1 MIRLGIIGCGSMG
14 TNHRERF
21 GSLRGRM
28 RLAGFADISLECA
41 RKAAEENEGAV
52 AVSDYR
58 ELFPHVDGVVVA
70 VPHDLHFAI
79 GSECLRA
86 GKHVLMEKPLAL
98 TEQECRDLIDMDTSP
113 TPVLM
118 VGYVMRHD
126 PLWQAM
132 GDMIQRCTYGQVFHA
147 AIWTEQ
153 LTGVARHPW
162 YGDAKRAD
170 GGQLFSHGCHY
181 IDMLMDWLGD
191 PVCGSHVGTNL
202 GTPGM
207 EREGTS
213 NVCLKFGN
221 GATGYHFGTWG
232 ARGSYLRYSAEAH
245 AEEGLLHLDHDAG
258 VISLYRRREPTEIFR
273 RSDPAGKPVA
283 RQMEAFLDCIENRR
297 KPATSAAVAFRGL
310 QVIWKLYDAEDR
322 GQLADLRG
330 IASASG
336 DA

>member
-1 MIRLGIIGCGSMG
+1 
-14 TNHRERF
+14 
-21 GSLRGRM
+21 M
-28 RLAGFADISLECA
+28 RLTGFADISLECA
-41 RKAAEENEGAV
+41 QKAAAESQGSV

-58 ELFPHVDGVVVA
+58 DLFPFVDAVVVA

-79 GSECLRA
+79 GSDCLRA

-98 TEQECRDLIDMDTSP
+98 TEEQCRALIRMDTSP

-118 VGYVMRHD
+118 VGYVLRHD

-132 GDMIQRCTYGQVFHA
+132 GDLIRRGVYGQVFHA

-153 LTGVARHPW
+153 LTDAARHPW
-162 YGDAKRAD
+162 YGNAKRAG

-181 IDMLMDWLGD
+181 IDMLIDWLGA
-191 PVCGSHVGTNL
+191 PVCGSHVSTNL

-207 EREGTS
+207 DREGTS
-213 NVCLKFGN
+213 NVCLKFRS

-258 VISLYRRREPTEIFR
+258 VISLYRQRTPAEIFR
-273 RSDPAGKPVA
+273 RAGPAGKPVA
-283 RQMEAFLDCIENRR
+283 EQMGAFLDCIEKKQ
-297 KPATSAAVAFRGL
+297 KPAIGAAAAFRSL
-310 QVIWKLYDAEDR
+310 QVIWKLYEAEDR
-322 GQLADLRG
+322 GQVADLSG
-330 IASASG
+330 IFPAAG
-336 DA
+336 DASRGD